1 MDAYNAKRFPQETPM
16 ARLRRKLTSQQQE
29 KLVYLFNTAH
39 SLAMHNWSLKD
50 FKPLCDLQ
58 VKNGV
63 LMGENYQNHTG
74 VTNFINS
81 IAEVQRQDTMRC
93 LAQSRFFSIRADGS
107 TDRSIAEQEAVY
119 IR

>member
-16 ARLRRKLTSQQQE
+16 ARLHRKLTSQQQE

-63 LMGENYQNHTG
+63 LMVKTTRTIQVSLISLTALLR
-74 VTNFINS
+74 S
-81 IAEVQRQDTMRC
+81 SAK
-93 LAQSRFFSIRADGS
+93 IR
-107 TDRSIAEQEAVY
+107 
-119 IR
+119 